1 MSDVTADVLDAW
13 RAGAVVAVATVVRAS
28 GRTPCPPGTTM
39 ALLPDGSVSG
49 SVSGGCVE
57 ADVLACLRDVLDGA
71 GPSVRRYGLAE
82 DVLAVGLPC
91 GGTIDVL
98 VDAVCRDRAPHLHA
112 VADDRAADR
121 PVAVATVV
129 AHPDAARLGTSIV
142 VRAGEALGSL
152 GTADLDRAAQ
162 DVARRILATG
172 RSATA
177 ELDGG
182 VSVFVDAHPARP
194 RMLVYGGAAVAA
206 AVARQGAFLDHRV
219 TVCDHR
225 AEFATPRRFPDAD
238 EVVVARPADHLAAE
252 IVTGAV
258 DNRTVVCSLTHDV
271 RLDVDLLE
279 VALGANLG
287 YVGAIGSRRVHDDRM
302 RRLRARG
309 LTPDRLATLRSPIG
323 LDLGAQTPAE
333 IAVAVAAEMTA
344 TRRAASGLPLS
355 DSA

>member
-13 RAGAVVAVATVVRAS
+13 RVGVVVAVATVVRAS

-57 ADVLACLRDVLDGA
+57 ADVLACLRDVRDGA

-98 VDAVCRDRAPHLHA
+98 VHAVSRDRVPHLDA

-129 AHPDAARLGTSIV
+129 GHPDDARLGASLV
-142 VRAGEALGSL
+142 VRGGETLGSL
-152 GTADLDRAAQ
+152 GSADLDRAAQ
-162 DVARRILATG
+162 DEAVRLLDVGRNATV
-172 RSATA
+172 
-177 ELDGG
+177 ELGDG
-182 VSVFVDAHPARP
+182 VSVFVETHPTRP

-206 AVARQGAFLDHRV
+206 AVARQGSFLGHRV

-238 EVVVARPADHLAAE
+238 EVVVARPADHLTTEIAA
-252 IVTGAV
+252 GAV
-258 DNRTVVCSLTHDV
+258 DHRTVVCSLTHDV
-271 RLDVDLLE
+271 RLDVDLLDI
-279 VALGANLG
+279 ALRADLG

-309 LTPDRLATLRSPIG
+309 LSPAELSALRSPIG

-333 IAVAVAAEMTA
+333 IAVAVAAEITA
-344 TRRAASGLPLS
+344 ARRAASGLPLS
-355 DSA
+355 DTA

>member
-1 MSDVTADVLDAW
+1 MSAVTTDVLDAW
-13 RAGAVVAVATVVRAS
+13 RSGAVVAVATVVRAS

-57 ADVLACLRDVLDGA
+57 ADVLACLHDVLDGA

-98 VDAVCRDRAPHLHA
+98 VDAVSRDRAPHLEA
-112 VADDRAADR
+112 LADDRDADR

-129 AHPDAARLGTSIV
+129 AHPDDARLGASIL
-142 VRAGEALGSL
+142 VREGDVLGSL
-152 GTADLDRAAQ
+152 G
-162 DVARRILATG
+162 
-172 RSATA
+172 SA
-177 ELDGG
+177 ELDRTAQDAALRLLDAGRSDTVELDDA
-182 VSVFVDAHPARP
+182 VSVFVDVHPARP

-206 AVARQGAFLDHRV
+206 AVAHQGAFLDHRV

-225 AEFATPRRFPDAD
+225 AEFATRRRFPEAD
-238 EVVVARPADHLAAE
+238 EVVVARPADHLAGE
-252 IVTGAV
+252 IAAGAV
-258 DNRTVVCSLTHDV
+258 DRRTVVCSLTHDV
-271 RLDVDLLE
+271 RLDVDLLD
-279 VALGANLG
+279 VALRADLG

-309 LTPDRLATLRSPIG
+309 LAPDRLAALRSPIG

-333 IAVAVAAEMTA
+333 IAVAVAAEITA